1 MTTSTYLYVK
11 PAWELKNTY
20 NGHGAY
26 YLDAPPSTTFPSS
39 QWGGPF
45 YVQSLTLYFY
55 GIPGAEIVPG
65 GGPGPG
71 GTWPNGLIG
80 GTYSS
85 PSESVTINPPTP
97 AAISL
102 AAYAKYGAQTPRQG
116 TWHGTTYRPERN
128 HDVWV
133 TGHGNAEWDIDG
145 HGPAHSGPNH
155 YSHYMTGEFRTVLSD
170 FPSSQTTSVSWTHSP
185 GSGATHSG
193 LDLGKYYPSDNRW
206 VVSSSTVSLSSPDWH
221 AKIIGARFIVGGSGV
236 LWATGEAAVE
246 EAISQN
252 GLYPEYDE
260 AAVAKF
266 GTYDVAANT
275 YTAGST
281 DRLSATEWYA
291 ETLKASNALAIAR
304 AEIDR
309 LLGQNLEA
317 VSKDEPPVEETL
329 RPEEFDQSPWVSGGV
344 ADDPLIELPEFIS
357 PEIVEP
363 QDEEVESP
371 PDDVVAPGLLRR
383 ASFAPPT
390 QDVSAFSE
398 STYNDL
404 TFSPRETVS
413 PEFPKEEPDA

>member
-1 MTTSTYLYVK
+1 MPTVRLYLHPRWTIKNVFTGWGVWPLDYFSLTSNNLWDLTQCGGHYYVQQARLHFWSSIHDDPSYYAEYVDVNPPSLTAVASAFHSK
-11 PAWELKNTY
+11 YGYRTPTDGTWNGYAWRPEDGDNEWVV
-20 NGHGAY
+20 GHGSSIKEYPSHSCNWDSPIGLNSTHNNHSTSGDEDRVSSPFASSQ
-26 YLDAPPSTTFPSS
+26 STT
-39 QWGGPF
+39 
-45 YVQSLTLYFY
+45 
-55 GIPGAEIVPG
+55 
-65 GGPGPG
+65 
-71 GTWPNGLIG
+71 
-80 GTYSS
+80 
-85 PSESVTINPPTP
+85 
-97 AAISL
+97 
-102 AAYAKYGAQTPRQG
+102 
-116 TWHGTTYRPERN
+116 
-128 HDVWV
+128 
-133 TGHGNAEWDIDG
+133 
-145 HGPAHSGPNH
+145 
-155 YSHYMTGEFRTVLSD
+155 
-170 FPSSQTTSVSWTHSP
+170 VSWTTNVTSTT
-185 GSGATHSG
+185 THSG
-193 LDLGKYYPSDNRW
+193 LDIGTYTSSDNNW
-206 VVSSSTVSLSSPDWH
+206 VASSSTVSLSAPNWH
-221 AKIIGARFIVGGSGV
+221 SKMVSAESVIQSV
-236 LWATGEAAVE
+236 
-246 EAISQN
+246 ISQN

-309 LLGQNLEA
+309 LLGQNLEP
-317 VSKDEPPVEETL
+317 VSEDEPPVEETL
-329 RPEEFDQSPWVSGGV
+329 RPEEFDQSRWVSGGV

>member
-11 PAWELKNTY
+11 PGWEIKNTFS
-20 NGHGAY
+20 GHGS
-26 YLDAPPSTTFPSS
+26 YLLDSGSTSYPRDSS
-39 QWGGPF
+39 EYGGPF

-55 GIPGAEIVPG
+55 GIPGSEITPG

-71 GTWPNGLIG
+71 GTWPDGLIG
-80 GTYSS
+80 GTYAS
-85 PSESVTINPPTP
+85 PSESVSVNPPTP

-116 TWHGTTYRPERN
+116 TWHGTTYRPEEG

-133 TGHGNAEWDIDG
+133 TGHGNTDWDVPY
-145 HGPAHSGPNH
+145 HGPAGSAGH
-155 YSHYMTGEFRTVLSD
+155 YSHYTTGEFRTILSS

-185 GSGATHSG
+185 TSSATHSG
-193 LDLGKYYPSDNRW
+193 LDIGTYTSSDNNW
-206 VVSSSTVSLSSPDWH
+206 VASSSTVSLSAPNWH
-221 AKIIGARFIVGGSGV
+221 GKMVSAESVIQSV
-236 LWATGEAAVE
+236 
-246 EAISQN
+246 ISQN

-309 LLGQNLEA
+309 LLGQNLEP
-317 VSKDEPPVEETL
+317 VSEDEPPVEETL
-329 RPEEFDQSPWVSGGV
+329 RPEEFDQSRWVSGGV

-357 PEIVEP
+357 PEIVDP

>member
-11 PAWELKNTY
+11 PGWEIKNTFS
-20 NGHGAY
+20 GHGS
-26 YLDAPPSTTFPSS
+26 YLLDSGSTSYPRDSS
-39 QWGGPF
+39 EYGGPF

-55 GIPGAEIVPG
+55 GIPGSEITPG

-71 GTWPNGLIG
+71 GTWPDGLIG
-80 GTYSS
+80 GTYAS
-85 PSESVTINPPTP
+85 PSESVSVNPPTP

-116 TWHGTTYRPERN
+116 TWHGTTYRPEEG

-133 TGHGNAEWDIDG
+133 TGHGNTDWDVPY
-145 HGPAHSGPNH
+145 HGPAGSAGH
-155 YSHYMTGEFRTVLSD
+155 YSHYTTGEFRTILSS

-185 GSGATHSG
+185 TSSATHSG
-193 LDLGKYYPSDNRW
+193 LDIGTYTSSDNNW
-206 VVSSSTVSLSSPDWH
+206 VASSSTVSLSAPNWH
-221 AKIIGARFIVGGSGV
+221 SKMVSAESVIQSV
-236 LWATGEAAVE
+236 
-246 EAISQN
+246 ISQN

-309 LLGQNLEA
+309 LLGQNLEP
-317 VSKDEPPVEETL
+317 VSEDEPPVEETL
-329 RPEEFDQSPWVSGGV
+329 RPEEFDQSRGVSGGV

-371 PDDVVAPGLLRR
+371 PGDVVAPGLLRR

-413 PEFPKEEPDA
+413 PEFPKQEEPDA

>member
-1 MTTSTYLYVK
+1 MTTSTYIYVK
-11 PAWELKNTY
+11 PGWEIKNSFS
-20 NGHGAY
+20 GHGSY
-26 YLDAPPSTTFPSS
+26 FLDLGSPSYPRPTGEY
-39 QWGGPF
+39 GGPF

-55 GIPGAEIVPG
+55 GIPGVEISG
-65 GGPGPG
+65 S
-71 GTWPNGLIG
+71 WPNGLIG

-116 TWHGTTYRPERN
+116 TWHGTTYRPEEG

-133 TGHGNAEWDIDG
+133 TGHGNTDWDVPY
-145 HGPAHSGPNH
+145 HGPAGSAGH
-155 YSHYMTGEFRTVLSD
+155 YSHYTTGEFRTKLSS

-185 GSGATHSG
+185 TSSATHSG

-206 VVSSSTVSLSSPDWH
+206 VVSSSTVSLSAPDWH
-221 AKIIGARFIVGGSGV
+221 TKIVGSALVVGGSGV
-236 LWATGEAAVE
+236 LWATGERAVE
-246 EAISQN
+246 EAQSQN
-252 GLYPEYDE
+252 GLYPEYDQS
-260 AAVAKF
+260 AVAKF

-291 ETLKASNALAIAR
+291 ETLKASNALADSR

-309 LLGQNLEA
+309 LLGRKLEP
-317 VSKDEPPVEETL
+317 VSEDAPPQVETL
-329 RPEEFDQSPWVSGGV
+329 RPEEFDQSPGVSGGV
-344 ADDPLIELPEFIS
+344 ADDPLVELPEFVT
-357 PEIVEP
+357 PEVVEP
-363 QDEEVESP
+363 EDEEEVFP

-383 ASFAPPT
+383 ATFAPST

-413 PEFPKEEPDA
+413 PEFPEEEPDA

>member
-11 PAWELKNTY
+11 PGWEIKNTFS
-20 NGHGAY
+20 GHGS
-26 YLDAPPSTTFPSS
+26 YLLDSGSTSYPRDSS
-39 QWGGPF
+39 EYGGPV
-45 YVQSLTLYFY
+45 YVQSLPVYFY
-55 GIPGAEIVPG
+55 GIPGSEIPPG

-71 GTWPNGLIG
+71 GTWPDGLIG
-80 GTYSS
+80 GTYAS
-85 PSESVTINPPTP
+85 PSESVSVNPPTP

-116 TWHGTTYRPERN
+116 TWHGTTYRPEEG

-133 TGHGNAEWDIDG
+133 TGHGNTDWDVPY
-145 HGPAHSGPNH
+145 HGPAGSAGH
-155 YSHYMTGEFRTVLSD
+155 YSHYTTGEFRTILSS

-185 GSGATHSG
+185 TSSATHSG
-193 LDLGKYYPSDNRW
+193 LDIGTYTSSDNNW
-206 VVSSSTVSLSSPDWH
+206 VASSSTVSLSAPNWH
-221 AKIIGARFIVGGSGV
+221 SKMVSAESVIQSV
-236 LWATGEAAVE
+236 
-246 EAISQN
+246 ISQN

-309 LLGQNLEA
+309 LLGQNLEP
-317 VSKDEPPVEETL
+317 VSEDEPPVEETL
-329 RPEEFDQSPWVSGGV
+329 RPEEFDQSRWVSGGV

-371 PDDVVAPGLLRR
+371 PGDVVAPGLLRR

-413 PEFPKEEPDA
+413 PEFPKQEEPDA

>member
-11 PAWELKNTY
+11 PGWEIKNTFS
-20 NGHGAY
+20 GHGS
-26 YLDAPPSTTFPSS
+26 YLLDSGSTSYPRDSS
-39 QWGGPF
+39 EYGGPF

-55 GIPGAEIVPG
+55 GIPGSEITPG

-71 GTWPNGLIG
+71 GTWPDGLIG
-80 GTYSS
+80 GTYAS
-85 PSESVTINPPTP
+85 PSESVSVNPPTP

-116 TWHGTTYRPERN
+116 TWHGTTYRPEEG

-133 TGHGNAEWDIDG
+133 TGHGNTDWDVPY
-145 HGPAHSGPNH
+145 HGPAGSAGH
-155 YSHYMTGEFRTVLSD
+155 YSHYTTGEFRTILSS

-185 GSGATHSG
+185 TSSATHSG
-193 LDLGKYYPSDNRW
+193 LDIGTYTSSDNNW
-206 VVSSSTVSLSSPDWH
+206 VASSSTVSLSAPNWH
-221 AKIIGARFIVGGSGV
+221 SKMVSAESVIQSV
-236 LWATGEAAVE
+236 
-246 EAISQN
+246 ISQN

-309 LLGQNLEA
+309 LLGQNLEP
-317 VSKDEPPVEETL
+317 VSEDEPPVEETL
-329 RPEEFDQSPWVSGGV
+329 RPEEFDQSRWVSGGV

-371 PDDVVAPGLLRR
+371 PGDVVAPGLLRR

>member
-1 MTTSTYLYVK
+1 MTTSTYLYAK

-26 YLDAPPSTTFPSS
+26 YLDAPPSTTFPSGEY
-39 QWGGPF
+39 GGPF
-45 YVQSLTLYFY
+45 FVQSLTLYFY

-85 PSESVTINPPTP
+85 PSESVTINPPTA

-102 AAYAKYGAQTPRQG
+102 AAYAKYGAQTPREG

-133 TGHGNAEWDIDG
+133 TGHGNVEWDIPG

-155 YSHYMTGEFRTVLSD
+155 YSHYTTGEYRTVLSD

-185 GSGATHSG
+185 SSSPAHSG
-193 LDLGKYYPSDNRW
+193 LDIGTYTSSDNNW
-206 VVSSSTVSLSSPDWH
+206 VASSSTVSLSGPNWH
-221 AKIIGARFIVGGSGV
+221 SKMVSAESVAQSVI
-236 LWATGEAAVE
+236 T
-246 EAISQN
+246 QN

-260 AAVAKF
+260 AAVATF

-281 DRLSATEWYA
+281 DRLNATEWYA

-309 LLGQNLEA
+309 LLGQNLEP
-317 VSKDEPPVEETL
+317 VSEDEPLVEETL

-357 PEIVEP
+357 PELLDP

-371 PDDVVAPGLLRR
+371 PGDVVAPGLLRR

>member
-11 PAWELKNTY
+11 PGWEIKNTFS
-20 NGHGAY
+20 GHGS
-26 YLDAPPSTTFPSS
+26 YLLDSGSTSYPRDSS
-39 QWGGPF
+39 EYGGPF

-55 GIPGAEIVPG
+55 GIPGSEITPG

-71 GTWPNGLIG
+71 GTWPDGLIG
-80 GTYSS
+80 GTYAS
-85 PSESVTINPPTP
+85 PSESVSVNPPTP

-116 TWHGTTYRPERN
+116 TWHGTTYRPEEG

-133 TGHGNAEWDIDG
+133 TGHGNTDWDVPY
-145 HGPAHSGPNH
+145 HGPAGSAGH
-155 YSHYMTGEFRTVLSD
+155 YSHYTTGEFRTILSS

-185 GSGATHSG
+185 TSSATHSG
-193 LDLGKYYPSDNRW
+193 LDIGTYTSSDNNW
-206 VVSSSTVSLSSPDWH
+206 VASSSTVSLSAPNWH
-221 AKIIGARFIVGGSGV
+221 SKMVSAESVIQSV
-236 LWATGEAAVE
+236 
-246 EAISQN
+246 ISQN

-260 AAVAKF
+260 SAVAKF

-309 LLGQNLEA
+309 LLGQNLEP
-317 VSKDEPPVEETL
+317 VSEDEPPVEETL
-329 RPEEFDQSPWVSGGV
+329 RPEEFDQSRWVSGGV

-357 PEIVEP
+357 PEIVDP

-371 PDDVVAPGLLRR
+371 PGDVVAPGLLRR